1 MWWLGSFL
9 LILTLLS
16 TLLPFSFHPFS
27 TISPFLPFF
36 TLLLLLN
43 SRTRVWTWNRENFNS
58 REVSFQSELGSNQHL
73 SPSVQ
78 QAPTLS
84 PSKPFCSL
92 LIPRRTVYLLFIY
105 FFTASLLIRG
115 HSKRSWP
122 GEIFLSILQRN
133 HSRLTF
139 QDFRIG
145 STKDEQRVLNSNYLQ
160 NVWKHSS
167 LK

>member
-1 MWWLGSFL
+1 MARVFPSYSYSPVHFISFFLSLFLYYLPLPPL
-9 LILTLLS
+9 LH
-16 TLLPFSFHPFS
+16 SFVSFKFKDKS
-27 TISPFLPFF
+27 VNLKSG
-36 TLLLLLN
+36 
-43 SRTRVWTWNRENFNS
+43 NFNS

-122 GEIFLSILQRN
+122 GETFLSILQRN

-139 QDFRIG
+139 QDFRMG